1 MRGRAAA
8 GRIPGAP
15 CPACVGGCP
24 AAAEA
29 DALLAVA
36 ALSVAAKRDEAGLPN
51 NLAGI
56 QVRWRERWTTA
67 CAIGREGLGGRW
79 GRRARPEGP
88 NPVGGARQS
97 QAFFTCA
104 SRAASRAPLSSPAPA
119 PPRRACSDGVWLA
132 LCGQWGPNQGRNP
145 GAAERSPTAGER
157 ERAGARGVRVQ
168 EAPSSPALTLSDS
181 PTRPFS
187 HTRQLKTPWAC
198 RPFAAAAVT
207 AGELALLAHLDWRTS
222 SPTPCDFAG
231 ALVRLALP
239 GPDAAPARAAAGQV
253 SDAAIEAASTGRAGA
268 ATAAA
273 RPSAI
278 GAAAA
283 LIGLHG
289 AGRGEAAAVFL
300 GMMDEVR
307 GWSG

>member
-1 MRGRAAA
+1 VDYRLRDREGGIGRAVGAQGAA
-8 GRIPGAP
+8 GGAQPCGRGTPIPGFFHLCVPRGLPRPPLLARS
-15 CPACVGGCP
+15 CPTTPGVQRRCLACVVRAVGTESGAKSRRGG
-24 AAAEA
+24 
-29 DALLAVA
+29 
-36 ALSVAAKRDEAGLPN
+36 
-51 NLAGI
+51 
-56 QVRWRERWTTA
+56 
-67 CAIGREGLGGRW
+67 AISDGGRA
-79 GRRARPEGP
+79 GTSRRARRTRT
-88 NPVGGARQS
+88 GGAEQS
-97 QAFFTCA
+97 
-104 SRAASRAPLSSPAPA
+104 RPHPL
-119 PPRRACSDGVWLA
+119 CH
-132 LCGQWGPNQGRNP
+132 
-145 GAAERSPTAGER
+145 
-157 ERAGARGVRVQ
+157 
-168 EAPSSPALTLSDS
+168 S